1 MKPKANLFFCYLIF
15 LMLLTEG
22 CGHLGYSL
30 KEPAPAS
37 YVVSE
42 HAAAISGLTKKKTV
56 DSRDMEFLASLG
68 FVVEQVPLL
77 VPVS

>member
-1 MKPKANLFFCYLIF
+1 MDKKILVEARTNYGKQDI
-15 LMLLTEG
+15 
-22 CGHLGYSL
+22 
-30 KEPAPAS
+30 

-56 DSRDMEFLASLG
+56 DGRDMELLAALG

-77 VPVS
+77 IPVS